1 MRLTIIPG
9 DKYIAIDNN
18 WLLNIQQDLNW
29 IPSNVHALQWY
40 DTWGE
45 VEYNDETPNERI
57 ENLGIFEQAVADFNN
72 EKKILQD
79 ELDAIEA
86 ARDYWEELRV
96 LRNQRLSDCDWTQ
109 MSDVPFTEE
118 QKISWKNYRQLL
130 RDLPESITD
139 PKQLVVNPTDSN
151 WPIKPTYW

>member
-18 WLLNIQQDLNW
+18 GLLDIQQDLNW

-151 WPIKPTYW
+151 WPIKPTY

>member
-18 WLLNIQQDLNW
+18 GLLNIRQDLNW

-40 DTWGE
+40 DIWGE
-45 VEYNDETPNERI
+45 IEYNDGTPNERI
-57 ENLGIFEQAVADFNN
+57 EDLGIFEQAVADFDN
-72 EKKILQD
+72 ENKTIQD

-96 LRNQRLSDCDWTQ
+96 LRNQRLSNCDWTQ
-109 MSDVPFTEE
+109 VNDVQLSEDKKGE
-118 QKISWKNYRQLL
+118 WILYRQQL
-130 RDLPESITD
+130 RDLPNNITN
-139 PKQLVVNPTDSN
+139 PKPLVLDSTYSD
-151 WPIKPTYW
+151 WPVKPE

>member
-1 MRLTIIPG
+1 MLEI
-9 DKYIAIDNN
+9 
-18 WLLNIQQDLNW
+18 L
-29 IPSNVHALQWY
+29 
-40 DTWGE
+40 
-45 VEYNDETPNERI
+45 
-57 ENLGIFEQAVADFNN
+57 LGIIIFTAFVIALVFVIIGAKSKLVAEGDVEILINN

-151 WPIKPTYW
+151 WPIKPTY

>member
-18 WLLNIQQDLNW
+18 GLLDIQQDLNW

-109 MSDVPFTEE
+109 MSDVSFTEE

-130 RDLPESITD
+130 RNLPESITD

-151 WPIKPTYW
+151 WPIKPTY

>member
-18 WLLNIQQDLNW
+18 GLSIVKQDLNW

-40 DTWGE
+40 DIWGE

-57 ENLGIFEQAVADFNN
+57 EDLGIFEQAVADFNN
-72 EKKILQD
+72 EKEIIQD

-96 LRNQRLSDCDWTQ
+96 LRDQRLSDCDWTQ
-109 MSDVPFTEE
+109 IYDVPLTEE

-139 PKQLVVNPTDSN
+139 PKQLVLNRTDSN
-151 WPIKPTYW
+151 WPVKPTY

>member
-18 WLLNIQQDLNW
+18 GLLNIQQDLNW

-130 RDLPESITD
+130 RDLPESITE
-139 PKQLVVNPTDSN
+139 PKQLVLNSTDSN
-151 WPIKPTYW
+151 WPVKPTY

>member
-18 WLLNIQQDLNW
+18 GLFVLQQDLNW

-57 ENLGIFEQAVADFNN
+57 ENLGIFEQAITDFNN

-96 LRNQRLSDCDWTQ
+96 LRNERLSDCDWTQ
-109 MSDVPFTEE
+109 ISDVPFTEE

-151 WPIKPTYW
+151 WPIKPTY

>member
-18 WLLNIQQDLNW
+18 GLLDIQQDLNW

-109 MSDVPFTEE
+109 MSDVSVTEE

-151 WPIKPTYW
+151 WPIKPTY

>member
-18 WLLNIQQDLNW
+18 GLLDIQQDLNW

-139 PKQLVVNPTDSN
+139 PKKLVVNPTDSN
-151 WPIKPTYW
+151 WPIKPTY

>member
-18 WLLNIQQDLNW
+18 GLSIVKQDLNW

-40 DTWGE
+40 DIWGE

-57 ENLGIFEQAVADFNN
+57 EDLGIFEQAVADFNN
-72 EKKILQD
+72 EKEIIQD

-96 LRNQRLSDCDWTQ
+96 LRDQRLSDCDWT
-109 MSDVPFTEE
+109 
-118 QKISWKNYRQLL
+118 
-130 RDLPESITD
+130 
-139 PKQLVVNPTDSN
+139 
-151 WPIKPTYW
+151 

>member
-9 DKYIAIDNN
+9 DKYIAIDDNGI
-18 WLLNIQQDLNW
+18 LDIQQDLNW

-45 VEYNDETPNERI
+45 VEYNDEIPNERI
-57 ENLGIFEQAVADFNN
+57 ENLGIFEQAITDFNN

-96 LRNQRLSDCDWTQ
+96 LRNERLSDCDWTQ
-109 MSDVPFTEE
+109 ISDVPFTEE

-130 RDLPESITD
+130 RDLPESITE
-139 PKQLVVNPTDSN
+139 PKQLVLNSTDSN
-151 WPIKPTYW
+151 WPVKPTY

>member
-18 WLLNIQQDLNW
+18 GLLDIQQDLNW

-96 LRNQRLSDCDWTQ
+96 LRNQRLSDC
-109 MSDVPFTEE
+109 EE

-151 WPIKPTYW
+151 WPIKPTY

>member
-18 WLLNIQQDLNW
+18 GLLDIQQDLNW

-57 ENLGIFEQAVADFNN
+57 ENLGIFEQAVADFND

-151 WPIKPTYW
+151 WPIKPTY

>member
-18 WLLNIQQDLNW
+18 GLFVLQQDLNW

-45 VEYNDETPNERI
+45 IEYNDTTPNERI

-96 LRNQRLSDCDWTQ
+96 LRNERLSDCDWTQ
-109 MSDVPFTEE
+109 ISDVPFTEE

-130 RDLPESITD
+130 RDLPESITE
-139 PKQLVVNPTDSN
+139 PKQLVLNSTDSN
-151 WPIKPTYW
+151 WPVKPTY

>member
-18 WLLNIQQDLNW
+18 GLLDIQQDLNW

-151 WPIKPTYW
+151 WPIKPTC

>member
-9 DKYIAIDNN
+9 DKYIAIDDNGI
-18 WLLNIQQDLNW
+18 LDIQQDLNW

-45 VEYNDETPNERI
+45 IEYNDTTPNERI
-57 ENLGIFEQAVADFNN
+57 ENLGIFEQAITDFNN

-96 LRNQRLSDCDWTQ
+96 LRNERLSDCDWTQ
-109 MSDVPFTEE
+109 ISDVPFTEE

-130 RDLPESITD
+130 RDLPESITE
-139 PKQLVVNPTDSN
+139 PKQLVLNSTDSN
-151 WPIKPTYW
+151 WPVKPTY

>member
-18 WLLNIQQDLNW
+18 GLLNIQQDLNW

-151 WPIKPTYW
+151 WPIKPTY

>member
-18 WLLNIQQDLNW
+18 GLLNIQQDLNW

-96 LRNQRLSDCDWTQ
+96 LRNERLSDCDWTQ
-109 MSDVPFTEE
+109 ISDVPFTEE

-130 RDLPESITD
+130 RDLPESITE
-139 PKQLVVNPTDSN
+139 PKQLVLNSTDSN
-151 WPIKPTYW
+151 WPVKPTY

>member
-9 DKYIAIDNN
+9 DKYIAIDDNGI
-18 WLLNIQQDLNW
+18 LDIQQDLNW

-57 ENLGIFEQAVADFNN
+57 ENLGIFEQAITDFNN

-96 LRNQRLSDCDWTQ
+96 LRNERLSDCDWTQ
-109 MSDVPFTEE
+109 ISDVPFTEE

-130 RDLPESITD
+130 RDLPESITE
-139 PKQLVVNPTDSN
+139 PKQLVLNSTDSN
-151 WPIKPTYW
+151 WPVKPTY

>member
-18 WLLNIQQDLNW
+18 GLLDIQQDLNW

-139 PKQLVVNPTDSN
+139 SN
-151 WPIKPTYW
+151 WPIKPTY

>member
-18 WLLNIQQDLNW
+18 GLLDIQQDLNW

-109 MSDVPFTEE
+109 MSDVSFTEE

-151 WPIKPTYW
+151 WPIKPTY

>member
-18 WLLNIQQDLNW
+18 GLFVLQQDLNW

-45 VEYNDETPNERI
+45 IEYNDTTPNERI
-57 ENLGIFEQAVADFNN
+57 ENLGIFEQAITDFNN

-96 LRNQRLSDCDWTQ
+96 LRNERLSDCDWTQ
-109 MSDVPFTEE
+109 ISDVPFTEE

-130 RDLPESITD
+130 RDLPESITE
-139 PKQLVVNPTDSN
+139 PKQLVLNSTDSN
-151 WPIKPTYW
+151 WPVKPTY

>member
-18 WLLNIQQDLNW
+18 GLLDIQQDLNW

-109 MSDVPFTEE
+109 MSDVSFTEE

-151 WPIKPTYW
+151 WPS

>member
-18 WLLNIQQDLNW
+18 GLINIQQDLNW
-29 IPSNVHALQWY
+29 IPSNIHALQWY

-45 VEYNDETPNERI
+45 IEYNDERPNERI

-79 ELDAIEA
+79 KLVAIEA
-86 ARDYWEELRV
+86 ARDYWEELRF

-109 MSDVPFTEE
+109 ISDVPFTEE

-130 RDLPESITD
+130 RDLPENITD

-151 WPIKPTYW
+151 WPIKPTY

>member
-9 DKYIAIDNN
+9 DKYIAIDDNGI
-18 WLLNIQQDLNW
+18 LDIQQDLNW

-45 VEYNDETPNERI
+45 VEYNDERPNERI
-57 ENLGIFEQAVADFNN
+57 ENLGIFEQAITDFNN

-96 LRNQRLSDCDWTQ
+96 LRNERLSDCDWTQ
-109 MSDVPFTEE
+109 ISDVPFTEE

-130 RDLPESITD
+130 RDLPESITE
-139 PKQLVVNPTDSN
+139 PKQLVLNSTDSN
-151 WPIKPTYW
+151 WPVKPTY